1 MPTLWFGPL
10 VFATFFVLAIF
21 FGLQP
26 LLKASKMS
34 PIQASSPVDYYG
46 LTMENTQRV
55 LSKSRLT
62 WSVASRSLIRRQSA
76 TFRIVILLSIVFILL
91 TISVAGGII
100 AKNTTESWIENT
112 LDSKTIVVAHS
123 GLENQ
128 YRLLLSKFIG
138 DKNTGDFN
146 YSDPNFAIPRAVISQ
161 LNAMP
166 DIEMVDSRLVL
177 YQNVSEV
184 GNFTVV
190 SGTSNMIFVGN
201 SRKGQSL
208 VIGVDPQKLVGSW
221 SVKGRFLN
229 QTDTLEAVIGDSIS
243 QSMYYTRSSKN
254 IVLSDPLSEGI
265 RFQNSTFDIVGI
277 CIDPI
282 NNGFVTYVPLNTLEN
297 ITGIFSPNILF
308 IELTDMTNRNIAIVN
323 IRNIVQE
330 FNPNLDVFDLSST
343 VQQNTQLLSTT
354 WQTIMFL
361 PLLTLASAAI
371 CLVSYMMLIIDEQ
384 KQEFAILRAVGARQR
399 IIMYISGIQS
409 ALVLCSS
416 FGIGISFGVITT
428 TLILMPNPIVTGLTL
443 MEIIVWLASALAVMF
458 ILSIYPAFRMAK
470 APILKIMS

>member
-1 MPTLWFGPL
+1 
-10 VFATFFVLAIF
+10 
-21 FGLQP
+21 
-26 LLKASKMS
+26 
-34 PIQASSPVDYYG
+34 
-46 LTMENTQRV
+46 
-55 LSKSRLT
+55 
-62 WSVASRSLIRRQSA
+62 
-76 TFRIVILLSIVFILL
+76 
-91 TISVAGGII
+91 
-100 AKNTTESWIENT
+100 
-112 LDSKTIVVAHS
+112 
-123 GLENQ
+123 
-128 YRLLLSKFIG
+128 
-138 DKNTGDFN
+138 
-146 YSDPNFAIPRAVISQ
+146 
-161 LNAMP
+161 MP

-297 ITGIFSPNILF
+297 ITGIFCPNILF
-308 IELTDMTNRNIAIVN
+308 IELTDITNRNIAIVN

-330 FNPNLDVFDLSST
+330 SNPNLDVFDLSST

-416 FGIGISFGVITT
+416 FGIGISFGIITT

-470 APILKIMS
+470 APVLKIMS